1 MSHQGIDIKKLPKL
15 ENPLLIAGFEGW
27 GNALKISSGM
37 AAYLIR
43 KLNAEQF
50 ATLNPDRFYRYDEAR
65 PMVKIE
71 EGILEQVTPPGGSF
85 YASRTGPEQN
95 DVVILKADEPSLKW
109 YQFIDDMFLLSRELG
124 VETIITL
131 GSMYDNVLHT
141 DRVISGIASTPE
153 LVAYLSERNIN
164 SISYQGPSAI
174 HSIIQMEGP
183 KNGFKCISLWSHC
196 PFYLQ
201 GTTHFGILS
210 QLGSVLAAMGDFELD
225 TTDLEDSWKR
235 LNEQI
240 QELVKNN
247 AEIQN
252 IISELRKSKVRGSA
266 ADMRGSLRDEKVI
279 NIEDFLDPK

>member
-1 MSHQGIDIKKLPKL
+1 MSNQGINIRKLPLL
-15 ENPLLIAGFEGW
+15 EKPLLIAGFEGW

-50 ATLNPDRFYRYDEAR
+50 ATLNPDSFYRFDEAR
-65 PMVKIE
+65 PMVNIE
-71 EGILEQVTPPGGSF
+71 EGLLKQVTPPGGSF
-85 YASRTGPEQN
+85 FASQTGSDQK
-95 DVVILKADEPSLKW
+95 DVVILKADEPNLKW
-109 YQFIDDMFLLSRELG
+109 YQFIEELFFLCRELR

-141 DRVISGIASTPE
+141 DRVISGIASTQE
-153 LVAYLSERNIN
+153 LIAHLSDRNIN

-174 HSIIQMEGP
+174 HSVIQLEGP

-210 QLGSVLAAMGDFELD
+210 HLGSVLAAMGNFELD

-247 AEIQN
+247 VEIQN
-252 IISELRKSKVRGSA
+252 IISELRKSKVRGTA

-279 NIEDFLDPK
+279 NIEDFLEPK

>member
-1 MSHQGIDIKKLPKL
+1 MSYQGIDLKKFPQL
-15 ENPLLIAGFEGW
+15 EKPLLIAGFEGW

-37 AAYLIR
+37 AAYLVR

-50 ATLNPDRFYRYDEAR
+50 ATLNPDYFYRYDETR
-65 PMVKIE
+65 PVVKIE
-71 EGILEQVTPPGGSF
+71 EGILKQVEPPGGAF
-85 YASRTGPEQN
+85 FASHTGAEQK

-109 YQFIDDMFLLSRELG
+109 YQFIDEMFLLCRELG

-141 DRVISGIASTPE
+141 DRVTSGIASTDK
-153 LVAYLSERNIN
+153 LIAYLNERDITP
-164 SISYQGPSAI
+164 ISYQGPSAI
-174 HSIIQMEGP
+174 HSIIQLEGP
-183 KNGFKCISLWSHC
+183 KNGFQCISLWSHC

-210 QLGSVLAAMGDFELD
+210 HLGMLLSTMGDFDLD
-225 TTDLEDSWKR
+225 TSDLEDSWKR

-247 AEIQN
+247 PEIQR

-266 ADMRGSLRDEKVI
+266 ADMRGSLKDEKVI

>member
-1 MSHQGIDIKKLPKL
+1 MSNQGINIIKMPQLKK
-15 ENPLLIAGFEGW
+15 PLLIAGFEGW

-43 KLNAEQF
+43 KLKAEQF
-50 ATLNPDRFYRYDEAR
+50 ATINPDSFYRFDEAR

-71 EGILEQVTPPGGSF
+71 DGLLKQVTPPGGSL
-85 YASRTGPEQN
+85 YASQTGFEQK
-95 DVVILKADEPSLKW
+95 DVVILKADEPSLNW
-109 YQFIDDMFLLSRELG
+109 YQFIDEMFYLCRELG

-141 DRVISGIASTPE
+141 DRVISGIASTKE
-153 LVAYLSERNIN
+153 LVDDLNEKNIN

-174 HSIIQMEGP
+174 HSVIQLEGP
-183 KNGFKCISLWSHC
+183 KHGFKCISLWSHC

-210 QLGSVLAAMGDFELD
+210 HLGSILATMNDFELD

-247 AEIQN
+247 TEIQN
-252 IISELRKSKVRGSA
+252 IISELRKSKVRGTA
-266 ADMRGSLRDEKVI
+266 ADMRGALKDEKVI

>member
-1 MSHQGIDIKKLPKL
+1 MGNQGIDIKKLPKL
-15 ENPLLIAGFEGW
+15 EKPLLIAGFEGW

-65 PMVKIE
+65 PVVKIE

-174 HSIIQMEGP
+174 HSIIQLEGP

-210 QLGSVLAAMGDFELD
+210 QLGSVLAAMGGFELD

-252 IISELRKSKVRGSA
+252 IISELRKSKVRGST